1 MKGIILAGGAGTRL
15 YPLTKIITKQLQ
27 PVYEKPMIYYPL
39 STLML
44 CGIKEILLITTSHD
58 LPHFQ
63 NLLGTGEEL
72 GLKISYKIQLAP
84 NGLAEAF
91 ILGEEFIGNDDA
103 TLILGDNLF
112 YGDYKCFR
120 AAIQKHNEK
129 KDGMRGRVFAYKV
142 TDPERYGVV
151 EFDKTSGAV
160 LSIEEKPKHPKS
172 NWALPG
178 LYIFDNSVVKRAKD
192 QKPSPRGELEI
203 VDLMKSYLADK
214 QLAVETLS
222 RGIAWLDT
230 GTPQALLEASQFV
243 GAIEQRQG
251 LKIACIEE
259 VAYRMKFINKEQFA
273 KVITNYPKSPYRDYL
288 QAVFDETI

>member
-44 CGIKEILLITTSHD
+44 CGIKEILLITTPQD
-58 LPHFQ
+58 RPHFE

-72 GLKISYKIQLAP
+72 GLKISYKIQTAP

-91 ILGEEFIGNDDA
+91 ILGEEFIGNDDV

-112 YGDYKCFR
+112 YGDYKSFR
-120 AAIQKHNEK
+120 SAIQKHVEN

-151 EFDKTSGAV
+151 EFEKQTGAV
-160 LSIEEKPKHPKS
+160 LSIEEKPKLPKS

-178 LYIFDNSVVKRAKD
+178 LYIFDNTVIRRAKN

-203 VDLMKSYLADK
+203 VDLMKSYLAEK

-259 VAYRMKFINKEQFA
+259 VAYRMNFITKEQFA
-273 KVITNYPKSPYRDYL
+273 KVISDYPKSPYRDYL
-288 QAVFDETI
+288 QAVYNETI